1 MAQHLQSAEEKIIED
16 VSTGLQPVLQY
27 FVDIYQTMALQFGSW
42 SALIQLGIIAVAG
55 LLAVLLARP
64 LRGLVTR
71 VWPESTRSVSVRLRE
86 MVDKLIFPALW
97 VLFLWISTAA
107 LRGMGEGNDVVRIAA
122 SLLNA
127 WILIRLFTTVVADPF
142 WSRVFATA
150 AWFVAALSVLRLLN
164 PTITLL
170 DSVALTIGDTRVS
183 IYLLLKGGVIA
194 AILLWIAAGASNVLQ
209 TRLRS
214 TRRLTPSVQVLIG
227 QLAKFTFLFVAIVI
241 ALNTVGID
249 LTALAIFSGAVGVGI
264 GFGLQKIVSNLIS
277 GIILLMDRSIKPGD
291 VIEVGGTYG
300 RVTSLGARYASVLTR
315 DGTEHLIPNEEL
327 IIGRVVNW
335 SHSNPNVRQKVPVGI
350 SYKSDIELAKRLVI
364 EACAET
370 DRILKY
376 PEPNCLLRGFGD
388 SSVDFEAR
396 YWINDPSEGIA
407 NVASEMLFR
416 VWHKFAEHG
425 IEIPYPQRDLH
436 VRSGLHPAEKDDA
449 KTEKAELAA

>member
-16 VSTGLQPVLQY
+16 VSIGLQPIVDY
-27 FVDIYQTMALQFGSW
+27 FLNIYQTMAQQFGSW
-42 SALIQLGIIAVAG
+42 SALIQLGMIAVAG
-55 LLAVLLARP
+55 LLALLLARP
-64 LRGLVTR
+64 LSAFCTR
-71 VWPESTRSVSVRLRE
+71 VWPASDRRVSVRLRE
-86 MVDKLIFPALW
+86 TVEKLIFPASW
-97 VLFLWISTAA
+97 VVFLWIGTAT
-107 LRGMGEGNDVVRIAA
+107 LRGLHEGNDVVRIAA

-127 WILIRLFTTVVADPF
+127 WILIRLFTSVVADPF

-170 DSVALTIGDTRVS
+170 DSVALTVGDTRIS

-241 ALNTVGID
+241 ALNTIGID

-327 IIGRVVNW
+327 IISRVVNW

-350 SYKSDIELAKRLVI
+350 SYKSDIELAKRLI
-364 EACAET
+364 LEACAET
-370 DRILKY
+370 ARILKH

-388 SSVDFEAR
+388 SSVDLEAR

-436 VRSGLHPAEKDDA
+436 LRSGLHPAEEDDA
-449 KTEKAELAA
+449 KTEKAGLAA